1 MVFVDIFQ
9 LMATKLQYT
18 DFLFRLSDLGCELE
32 IPPLRDSA
40 REILRLM
47 PAGESC
53 FHYPYHLSPSNPIS
67 NTNIVTSVAMQK
79 TSVEEELVKVKL

>member
-47 PAGESC
+47 PAGESR
-53 FHYPYHLSPSNPIS
+53 FRYSYHLCLSNPKS
-67 NTNIVTSVAMQK
+67 NTNLVTSVAMHK
-79 TSVEEELVKVKL
+79 SSVEEGQCIF